1 MSLDARIR
9 ELAARH
15 RDLEAAIATELKRPA
30 VDDVRLTAMK
40 KEKLRLKDE
49 IAILSERVQFGV

>member
-1 MSLDARIR
+1 MALEARIR

-15 RDLEAAIATELKRPA
+15 QDLEHAIEDELARPM
-30 VDDVRLTAMK
+30 VDSLRVSAMK

-49 IAILSERVQFGV
+49 IAALEVHA

>member
-9 ELAARH
+9 ELSARH
-15 RDLEAAIATELKRPA
+15 RNLESAIAAELKRPA
-30 VDDVRLTAMK
+30 ADDTRLVQMK

-49 IAILSERVQFGV
+49 IAALSQRPQAQL

>member
-9 ELAARH
+9 ELSARH
-15 RDLEAAIATELKRPA
+15 RNLENAIAAELKRPA
-30 VDDVRLTAMK
+30 SDDVRLTAMK

-49 IAILSERVQFGV
+49 IAALSDRRQPA

>member
-9 ELAARH
+9 ELSARH
-15 RDLEAAIATELKRPA
+15 RNLENAIASELKRPSF
-30 VDDVRLTAMK
+30 DDVRLTAMK

-49 IAILSERVQFGV
+49 IASLSDRVHQPA

>member
-9 ELAARH
+9 ELSARH
-15 RDLEAAIATELKRPA
+15 RNLENAIEAELKRPA
-30 VDDVRLTAMK
+30 FDDVRLSSMK

-49 IAILSERVQFGV
+49 IAALSERHVHA